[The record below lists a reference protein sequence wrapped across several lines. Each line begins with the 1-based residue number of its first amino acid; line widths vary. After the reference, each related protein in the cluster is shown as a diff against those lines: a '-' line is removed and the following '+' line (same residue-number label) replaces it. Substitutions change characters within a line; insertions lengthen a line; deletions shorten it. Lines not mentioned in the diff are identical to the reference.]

1 MGPYRFQI
9 ASDVSTRNGLAV
21 ELVDAS
27 GERLLEVFRDD
38 DRGGALTFNSFG
50 TISVSFDAAM
60 ELVELARREFIAAS
74 PLTPSSDA
82 LSPAP
87 SGDTENKEK
96 K

>member
-9 ASDVSTRNGLAV
+9 ASDVSTRDGLAV

-38 DRGGALTFNSFG
+38 DHDGALTFNSFG
-50 TISVSFDAAM
+50 TISVSFDAAL
-60 ELVELARREFIAAS
+60 ELVEFARREFLDAS

-82 LSPAP
+82 LSPTP
-87 SGDTENKEK
+87 SGDTEK
-96 K
+96 KDKK